1 VVACAAVLRCG
12 PCEDAAGRPAL
23 AGADSYTRQVNRPA
37 LPPVSLVAAGA
48 VSVQFGAA
56 FATHLFSRVGPV
68 GAVTLRLVI
77 AAIILAALPRAT
89 KSSLPSTKAD
99 WSVAVAFGL
108 VLAGMNLSFYEAIAR
123 IPLGPA
129 VTVEFSGP
137 LLVALVG
144 SRRWS
149 DGLWAAMAGT
159 GVALL
164 ASGTGRELDP
174 GGVALAG
181 MAGAFWVA
189 YIVLNKQT
197 GQRFE
202 ARRGLTIAM
211 VTGAA
216 VVLPAGLVSGAGS
229 LFSWY
234 VLGLGS
240 AVALLSSVVPY
251 WLELLAL
258 RRVTRRAFGVMLS
271 LDPAL
276 AALAGLVVLGQHP
289 GARELAAMALVI
301 AANVGNSVA
310 GRPTVA
316 VQP

>member
-1 VVACAAVLRCG
+1 M
-12 PCEDAAGRPAL
+12 
-23 AGADSYTRQVNRPA
+23 NRPA

-56 FATHLFSRVGPV
+56 FATHLFNRVGPV

-77 AAIILAALPRAT
+77 AAIILAALPRASRPKKPAT
-89 KSSLPSTKAD
+89 KSD
-99 WSVAVAFGL
+99 WAVAIAFGL
-108 VLAGMNLSFYEAIAR
+108 VLAGMNLSFYESISR
-123 IPLGPA
+123 IPLGAA

-159 GVALL
+159 GGALL
-164 ASGTGRELDP
+164 ASGTGSGLDP

-181 MAGAFWVA
+181 LAGAFWVG
-189 YIVLNKQT
+189 YIILNKQT

-216 VVLPAGLVSGAGS
+216 VVLPAGLVSGDGS

-240 AVALLSSVVPY
+240 AVALLSSVIPY
-251 WLELLAL
+251 WLELIAL

-289 GARELAAMALVI
+289 GARELTAMALVV
-301 AANVGNSVA
+301 AANVGNSIA

-316 VQP
+316 AQA

>member
-1 VVACAAVLRCG
+1 M
-12 PCEDAAGRPAL
+12 
-23 AGADSYTRQVNRPA
+23 NRPA
-37 LPPVSLVAAGA
+37 LPPVSLVGAGA

-56 FATHLFSRVGPV
+56 FATHLFNRVGPV
-68 GAVTLRLVI
+68 GAVTVRLVI
-77 AAIILAALPRAT
+77 AAIILAALPRTAKGNTPAT
-89 KSSLPSTKAD
+89 KSD
-99 WSVAVAFGL
+99 WAVAAAFGL
-108 VLAGMNLSFYEAIAR
+108 VLAAMNLSFYESIAR
-123 IPLGPA
+123 IPLGAA

-149 DGLWAAMAGT
+149 DGLWAAMAGL

-164 ASGTGRELDP
+164 ASATGRSLDP

-181 MAGAFWVA
+181 LAGAFWIA

-211 VTGAA
+211 ITGAA
-216 VVLPAGLVSGAGS
+216 AILPAGLVSGGGN

-240 AVALLSSVVPY
+240 SVALLSSVIPY
-251 WLELLAL
+251 WLELVAL

-276 AALAGLVVLGQHP
+276 AALAGLVLLGQHP
-289 GARELAAMALVI
+289 GARELTAMALVVV
-301 AANVGNSVA
+301 ANVGNSVA
-310 GRPTVA
+310 GRPTAAVA
-316 VQP
+316 P

>member
-1 VVACAAVLRCG
+1 
-12 PCEDAAGRPAL
+12 
-23 AGADSYTRQVNRPA
+23 
-37 LPPVSLVAAGA
+37 
-48 VSVQFGAA
+48 
-56 FATHLFSRVGPV
+56 
-68 GAVTLRLVI
+68 
-77 AAIILAALPRAT
+77 
-89 KSSLPSTKAD
+89 
-99 WSVAVAFGL
+99 
-108 VLAGMNLSFYEAIAR
+108 MNLSFYESIAR
-123 IPLGPA
+123 IPLGAA

-149 DGLWAAMAGT
+149 DGLWAAMAGL

-164 ASGTGRELDP
+164 ASATGRGLDP

-181 MAGAFWVA
+181 LAGAFWIA

-211 VTGAA
+211 ITGAA
-216 VVLPAGLVSGAGS
+216 AILPAGLVSGGGN

-240 AVALLSSVVPY
+240 SVALLSSVIPY
-251 WLELLAL
+251 WLELVAL

-289 GARELAAMALVI
+289 GARELTAMALVVV
-301 AANVGNSVA
+301 ANVGNSVA
-310 GRPTVA
+310 GRPTAAVA
-316 VQP
+316 P